1 MKKMILL
8 ALSTMLFMLLTAT
21 ERSSAATQLEIL
33 LPLYAYPNHYEP
45 EAYVWKRVV
54 SAQAHVPITAI
65 INPNNGPDNA
75 PPNRDYVKGLNDLRT
90 AKVKLLGYVHTNYGT
105 RSLDAIK
112 TDIDWYAQYY
122 NLNGIFL
129 DEGASQAEYVD
140 FYAKIYTYIKQ
151 KTGLTQVVLN
161 QGTHG
166 DEGYLSRP
174 AADTIVLFENYSAQW
189 SQYTPR
195 SYVAEY
201 PADRFAALIHSTPDI
216 ETLQKTIDRARDRNV
231 KYLYVTNR
239 SPDIG
244 SRNPWDNL
252 PSYWRSEL
260 NYLHQLN
267 QGQLNQSQT
276 GNSPGIKTGNKA
288 VSDVRS

>member
-1 MKKMILL
+1 MKKIILL
-8 ALSTMLFMLLTAT
+8 ALSTMIFMLVTAT
-21 ERSSAATQLEIL
+21 QRSSAATQLEIL
-33 LPLYAYPNHYEP
+33 LPLYAYPNHYEA

-54 SAQAHVPITAI
+54 DVSADVPITAI

-75 PPNRDYVKGLNDLRT
+75 PPNGDYVKGLNDLRT

-105 RSLDAIK
+105 RSLEAIK
-112 TDIDWYAQYY
+112 TDIDWHAQYY

-129 DEGASQAEYVD
+129 DEGASQPEYVD

-151 KTGLTQVVLN
+151 KSGLMQVVLN

-174 AADTIVLFENYSAQW
+174 TADTIVLFENYSAQW
-189 SQYTPR
+189 SKYTPR
-195 SYVAEY
+195 SYVTKY

-216 ETLQKTIDRARDRNV
+216 ETMQKEIHRAIDLNV
-231 KYLYVTNR
+231 KYIYVTDL
-239 SPDIG
+239 SPDVG

-252 PSYWRSEL
+252 PSYWHSEIT
-260 NYLHQLN
+260 YLKQFN
-267 QGQLNQSQT
+267 QGQT
-276 GNSPGIKTGNKA
+276 GNSRP
-288 VSDVRS
+288 RE